1 MSDAQSQ
8 RLPIEINLHRKSRLL
23 SIRFA
28 DGAQFEL
35 PCEYLRV
42 FSRAAE
48 VRAMRQPVVGKEN
61 VNIDRIEPQG
71 QYAIRL
77 IFDDGHDTGIYSWD
91 SLYELGLN
99 REQNWAEYLHRLEE
113 MGYQRQPDPS
123 ERPGRR
129 IKILF
134 FSYLVQKLRR
144 DHLDL
149 VLPEDLTTVGDLLES
164 LRRREPENAHLLA
177 DKALRITVNKQFSE
191 LFTRL
196 EDGDEVALV
205 PNSPVPPAPPKPPA
219 RH

>member
-1 MSDAQSQ
+1 MSDAQSP
-8 RLPIEINLHRKSRLL
+8 RIPIEINLHRKSRLL
-23 SIRFA
+23 SIRFS

-71 QYAIRL
+71 QYAVRL

-91 SLYELGLN
+91 SLYDLGLN

-113 MGYQRQPDPS
+113 MGYQRQPDSS

-134 FSYLVQKLRR
+134 FSYLVQKLRK
-144 DHLDL
+144 DHFDL
-149 VLPEDLTTVGDLLES
+149 VLPEDLTTVADLLES

-177 DKALRITVNKQFSE
+177 DQALRITVNKQFSE

-205 PNSPVPPAPPKPPA
+205 PNSPIPPAPPKSAA